1 MSYDIELL
9 RFDPDTETIEDV
21 LRRRDEILDQQ
32 KDDDNLFPPST
43 QEDQYRLA
51 LVQDLLQLHPSLK
64 MVPGVQ
70 GFSQGCWIE
79 CTDSNF
85 WFPYLDISIG
95 RGLISFSYSASTSI
109 FQTVSQ
115 IIAVF
120 EKHSY
125 FAWDPQL
132 DTRISPTD
140 VVLQSRNL
148 FEQTRSRAIGFILD
162 QDEQIVTHQ
171 PEIQELIQHKK
182 TSRKKDH
189 KSGQQKKKKHKSKK
203 K

>member
-125 FAWDPQL
+125 FAWDPQ
-132 DTRISPTD
+132 TD
-140 VVLQSRNL
+140 SRVLPDGFLAQSRDM
-148 FEQTRSRAIGFILD
+148 FEQTRSRVIDFLHDLEEEILTMPS
-162 QDEQIVTHQ
+162 EREEF
-171 PEIQELIQHKK
+171 PKEK
-182 TSRKKDH
+182 KKDQT
-189 KSGQQKKKKHKSKK
+189 KSKNKKHKSKK

>member
-1 MSYDIELL
+1 MSYDIEFF
-9 RFDPDTETIEDV
+9 RFDPDTETLEDV
-21 LRRRDEILDQQ
+21 LHRRDEILDQQ
-32 KDDDNLFPPST
+32 KDTDNLFPPGP
-43 QEDQYRLA
+43 QEDQHRLT
-51 LVQDLLQLHPSLK
+51 LVHDLLQLHSSLK

-85 WFPYLDISIG
+85 GFPYLDIGIG

-120 EKHSY
+120 EKHRY
-125 FAWDPQL
+125 FAWDPQ
-132 DTRISPTD
+132 TD
-140 VVLQSRNL
+140 SRVLPDGVLAQSQDM
-148 FEQTRSRAIGFILD
+148 FEQTRGRVIDFLHDLEEEILTIPS
-162 QDEQIVTHQ
+162 ESEEF
-171 PEIQELIQHKK
+171 PKEK
-182 TSRKKDH
+182 KKDQT
-189 KSGQQKKKKHKSKK
+189 KSKKKKHKSKK